1 MQLVDITAAMQRA
14 GIRRLCVVSGE
25 ADWAL
30 LQAFEWR
37 AALPGDW
44 LTLSNSD
51 DFPHR
56 VAPAALRTLLGR
68 EFQHAIFDARSGF
81 HAEAFAALAGTL
93 RAGSWLLLLTPPW
106 QDWAMQPDCDSL
118 RWADVAE
125 PIATPHFIHHLQL
138 LMEQDQQVMLLHQH
152 QHQHQHQKP
161 TRAPELLHQHQPERA
176 PALLH
181 QHQPE
186 RASELLHQHQ
196 SARVPELLHQHRPER
211 APAMLHQHHSERASE
226 LLHKYQPAR
235 TPALLDLPEWH
246 CQAPQQQARILQQ
259 LLTMPS
265 GVAVITAARGRGK
278 SALAGMLAQHNQH
291 CLVTA
296 PAKVSTDVLAAFAGE
311 HFHFMAP
318 DAILAADSVPSAQ
331 WLIIDEAAAIP
342 APLLQQ
348 LVQRFPRVL
357 MTTTV
362 QGYEGTGRGFMLRF
376 CATLPQVQHFQLDEP
391 LRWSAN
397 DPLEQWLSRALL
409 FEDAAESEL
418 QGEVTIFPATPEQ
431 GVLEAGYRLLA
442 SAHYRTSPLDLRRML
457 DAPGM
462 RFWLAGT
469 SENIVGALWLVEE
482 GGLDEPLAEAVWA
495 GLRRP
500 RGNLVAQSL
509 AAHAGYAEAA
519 TLRSQ
524 RISRIAVLAAQRQ
537 RGIGSAL
544 VAAAHQQA
552 DGCDFLSVSF
562 GYTETLW
569 QFWQRCGF
577 TLVRIGSQRE
587 ASSGCYAAM
596 AIRALTPAGERLQQ
610 QAAQRFARDAV
621 WLRDIIDLP
630 FETTDFPQT
639 LNEDDWP
646 LLAGFAWAQ
655 RPYEASYAALQRLV
669 RASSQPLLEAI
680 LVQKQPLSAVAQQA
694 GLSGRKAL
702 VQRLRQ
708 ETVEALIQC
717 DASRAKQW
725 QQQLAS
731 LQ

>member
-1 MQLVDITAAMQRA
+1 MSLVDITAAMQRA
-14 GIRRLCVVSGE
+14 GIRRLCVIAGE

-30 LQAFEWR
+30 QQVVEWR
-37 AALPGDW
+37 AALSGDW
-44 LTLSNSD
+44 LTLSDSD
-51 DFPHR
+51 DFPQR

-106 QDWAMQPDCDSL
+106 QDWATQPDCDSL
-118 RWADVAE
+118 RWADVGE
-125 PIATPHFIHHLQL
+125 PIATPHFIHHLQQL
-138 LMEQDQQVMLLHQH
+138 IEQDPQVMLLHQH
-152 QHQHQHQKP
+152 QHQHQYQHEHE
-161 TRAPELLHQHQPERA
+161 RAPELLQQHQPARA
-176 PALLH
+176 SGLLH

-196 SARVPELLHQHRPER
+196 CERVPELQHP
-211 APAMLHQHHSERASE
+211 H
-226 LLHKYQPAR
+226 QPAR
-235 TPALLDLPEWH
+235 TPALLDLPDWH

-259 LLTMPS
+259 LLKMPS

-278 SALAGMLAQHNQH
+278 SALAGMLAKHNQH

-296 PAKVSTDVLAAFAGE
+296 PAKVSTEVLAAFAGE
-311 HFHFMAP
+311 HFRFMAP
-318 DAILAADSVPSAQ
+318 DAILAMDAEPSVQ
-331 WLIIDEAAAIP
+331 WLIVDEAAAIP

-348 LVQRFPRVL
+348 FVQRFPRML
-357 MTTTV
+357 MITTV

-391 LRWSAN
+391 LRWSVH
-397 DPLEQWLSRALL
+397 DPLEQWLSQALL
-409 FEDAAESEL
+409 FEDAIESGPNGEL
-418 QGEVTIFPATPEQ
+418 TIFPATPEQ
-431 GVLEAGYRLLA
+431 GALEAGYRLLA
-442 SAHYRTSPLDLRRML
+442 SAHYRTSPIDLRRML

-462 RFWLAGT
+462 RVWLAGT
-469 SENIVGALWLVEE
+469 PENIVGALWLVEE
-482 GGLDEPLAEAVWA
+482 GGLDKPLADAVWA

-509 AAHAGYAEAA
+509 AAHAGFAEAA

-544 VAAAHQQA
+544 VAMAQQQA
-552 DGCDFLSVSF
+552 EGCDFLSVSF
-562 GYTETLW
+562 GYTESLW

-596 AIRALTPAGERLQQ
+596 AIRPLTPAGEQLQQ

-621 WLRDIIDLP
+621 WLRDIIDVP
-630 FETTDFPQT
+630 FKTTDHSQT
-639 LNEDDWP
+639 LSEDDWP

-669 RASSQPLLEAI
+669 RVSSQPLLEAI
-680 LVQKQPLSAVAQQA
+680 LVQKQALSAVAQQA

-708 ETVEALIQC
+708 ETAEALIQC
-717 DASRAKQW
+717 DASRAEQW

>member
-1 MQLVDITAAMQRA
+1 MSLVDITAAMQRA
-14 GIRRLCVVSGE
+14 GIRRLCVIAGE

-30 LQAFEWR
+30 QQAVEWR

-44 LTLSNSD
+44 LTLSDSD
-51 DFPHR
+51 DFPQR

-68 EFQHAIFDARSGF
+68 EFQHAIFDARNGF
-81 HAEAFAALAGTL
+81 HAEALAALAGTL

-106 QDWAMQPDCDSL
+106 QDWATQPDCDSL

-125 PIATPHFIHHLQL
+125 PIATPHFIHHLQRL
-138 LMEQDQQVMLLHQH
+138 IEQDPQVMLQH
-152 QHQHQHQKP
+152 QHQP
-161 TRAPELLHQHQPERA
+161 ARA

-181 QHQPE
+181 QHQPV
-186 RASELLHQHQ
+186 RAAALLHQHQ
-196 SARVPELLHQHRPER
+196 PVRAAALLHQHRPAR
-211 APAMLHQHHSERASE
+211 APALLHQH
-226 LLHKYQPAR
+226 QPVHA
-235 TPALLDLPEWH
+235 PALLDLPDWQ
-246 CQAPQQQARILQQ
+246 CQAPQQQARILQR
-259 LLTMPS
+259 LLSMPS

-278 SALAGMLAQHNQH
+278 SALAGMLAQQNQH

-296 PAKVSTDVLAAFAGE
+296 PAKVSTDVLASFAGE

-318 DAILAADSVPSAQ
+318 DAILASTAERSAQ
-331 WLIIDEAAAIP
+331 WLIVDEAAAIP

-348 LVQRFPRVL
+348 LIQRFPRVL
-357 MTTTV
+357 MITTV

-391 LRWSAN
+391 LRWSAH
-397 DPLEQWLSRALL
+397 DPLEQWLSQALL
-409 FEDAAESEL
+409 FEDAAESEFN
-418 QGEVTIFPATPEQ
+418 GEMSVFPAKPEQ
-431 GVLEAGYRLLA
+431 GALEAGYRLLA
-442 SAHYRTSPLDLRRML
+442 SAHYRTSPIDLRRML

-469 SENIVGALWLVEE
+469 PENIVGALWLVEE
-482 GGLDEPLAEAVWA
+482 GGLDKPLADAVWA

-509 AAHAGYAEAA
+509 AAHAGFAEAA

-544 VAAAHQQA
+544 VAMAHQQA
-552 DGCDFLSVSF
+552 EGCDFLSVSF
-562 GYTETLW
+562 GYTESLW

-596 AIRALTPAGERLQQ
+596 AIRALTPAGEKLQQ
-610 QAAQRFARDAV
+610 QAAQRFSRDAV

-630 FETTDFPQT
+630 FETTEHPQT
-639 LNEDDWP
+639 LNDDDWP

-669 RASSQPLLEAI
+669 RASPQPILEAI
-680 LVQKQPLSAVAQQA
+680 LVQKQPLSAATQQA

-702 VQRLRQ
+702 IQRLRL
-708 ETVEALIQC
+708 ETAEALIQC
-717 DASRAKQW
+717 DTRQAEQW
-725 QQQLAS
+725 RQQLAS

>member
-1 MQLVDITAAMQRA
+1 M
-14 GIRRLCVVSGE
+14 
-25 ADWAL
+25 
-30 LQAFEWR
+30 
-37 AALPGDW
+37 P
-44 LTLSNSD
+44 
-51 DFPHR
+51 
-56 VAPAALRTLLGR
+56 
-68 EFQHAIFDARSGF
+68 
-81 HAEAFAALAGTL
+81 
-93 RAGSWLLLLTPPW
+93 
-106 QDWAMQPDCDSL
+106 
-118 RWADVAE
+118 
-125 PIATPHFIHHLQL
+125 
-138 LMEQDQQVMLLHQH
+138 DQQ
-152 QHQHQHQKP
+152 
-161 TRAPELLHQHQPERA
+161 QPVRA

-181 QHQPE
+181 QHRPV
-186 RASELLHQHQ
+186 RAP
-196 SARVPELLHQHRPER
+196 ALLHQHRPVR
-211 APAMLHQHHSERASE
+211 APALLHQHRPVRAAV
-226 LLHKYQPAR
+226 LLHQHQPVRAAGLLHQHQPAR
-235 TPALLDLPEWH
+235 AAALLHQYQPVHAPALLDLPDWH

-278 SALAGMLAQHNQH
+278 SALAGMLAQQNQH

-318 DAILAADSVPSAQ
+318 DAILASTAERSAQ
-331 WLIIDEAAAIP
+331 WLIVDEAAAIP

-348 LVQRFPRVL
+348 LIQRFPRVL
-357 MTTTV
+357 MITTV

-391 LRWSAN
+391 LRWSAH
-397 DPLEQWLSRALL
+397 DPLEQWLSQALL
-409 FEDAAESEL
+409 FEDAAESEFN
-418 QGEVTIFPATPEQ
+418 GEMSVFPAKPEE
-431 GVLEAGYRLLA
+431 GALEAGYRLLA
-442 SAHYRTSPLDLRRML
+442 SAHYRTSPIDLRRML

-469 SENIVGALWLVEE
+469 PENIVGALWLVEE
-482 GGLDEPLAEAVWA
+482 GGLDKPLADAVWA

-509 AAHAGYAEAA
+509 AAHAGFAEAA

-537 RGIGSAL
+537 RGMGSAL
-544 VAAAHQQA
+544 VAMAHQQA
-552 DGCDFLSVSF
+552 EGCDFLSVSF
-562 GYTETLW
+562 GYTASLW

-596 AIRALTPAGERLQQ
+596 AIRALTPAGEQLQQ

-621 WLRDIIDLP
+621 WLCDIIDLP
-630 FETTDFPQT
+630 FETTEHPQT
-639 LNEDDWP
+639 LNDDDWP

-669 RASSQPLLEAI
+669 RASSQTLLEAV
-680 LVQKQPLSAVAQQA
+680 LVQKQALTEVAQQA
-694 GLSGRKAL
+694 AINGRKAL
-702 VQRLRQ
+702 VLRLRQ
-708 ETVEALIQC
+708 EAAAALMQC
-717 DASRAKQW
+717 DASRAEQCRL
-725 QQQLAS
+725 QLAS

>member
-1 MQLVDITAAMQRA
+1 MSLVDITAAMQRA
-14 GIRRLCVVSGE
+14 GIRRLCVIAGE

-30 LQAFEWR
+30 QQAMEWR
-37 AALPGDW
+37 AALTGDW
-44 LTLSNSD
+44 LTFSDSD
-51 DFPHR
+51 DFPQR

-106 QDWAMQPDCDSL
+106 QDWATQPDCDSL
-118 RWADVAE
+118 RWADVGE
-125 PIATPHFIHHLQL
+125 PIATPYFIHHLQQL
-138 LMEQDQQVMLLHQH
+138 IEQDPQVILLHQH
-152 QHQHQHQKP
+152 QHQHQHQYQHEHEL
-161 TRAPELLHQHQPERA
+161 APELLQQHQPARESG
-176 PALLH
+176 LLH

-196 SARVPELLHQHRPER
+196 CERVPELQHP
-211 APAMLHQHHSERASE
+211 H
-226 LLHKYQPAR
+226 QPAR
-235 TPALLDLPEWH
+235 TPALLDLPDWH

-259 LLTMPS
+259 LLKMPS

-278 SALAGMLAQHNQH
+278 SALAGMLAKHNQH

-296 PAKVSTDVLAAFAGE
+296 PAKVSTEVLAAFAGE

-318 DAILAADSVPSAQ
+318 DAILAMDAEPSVQ
-331 WLIIDEAAAIP
+331 WLIVDEAAAIP

-348 LVQRFPRVL
+348 FVQRFPRVL
-357 MTTTV
+357 MITTV

-391 LRWSAN
+391 LRWSVH
-397 DPLEQWLSRALL
+397 DPLEQWLSQALL
-409 FEDAAESEL
+409 FEDAIESGPNGEL
-418 QGEVTIFPATPEQ
+418 TIFPATPEQ
-431 GVLEAGYRLLA
+431 GALEAGYRLLA
-442 SAHYRTSPLDLRRML
+442 SAHYRTSPIDLRRML

-469 SENIVGALWLVEE
+469 PENIVGAVWLVEE
-482 GGLDEPLAEAVWA
+482 GGLDKPLADAVWA

-509 AAHAGYAEAA
+509 AAHAGFAEAA

-544 VAAAHQQA
+544 VAMAQQQA

-562 GYTETLW
+562 GYTESLW

-596 AIRALTPAGERLQQ
+596 AIRPLTPAGEQLQQ

-621 WLRDIIDLP
+621 WLRDIIDVP
-630 FETTDFPQT
+630 FKTTDHSQT
-639 LNEDDWP
+639 LSEDDWP

-669 RASSQPLLEAI
+669 RASPQPILEAI
-680 LVQKQPLSAVAQQA
+680 LVQKQALSAVAQQA
-694 GLSGRKAL
+694 GLNGRKAL

-708 ETVEALIQC
+708 ETAEALIQC
-717 DASRAKQW
+717 DASRAEQW

>member
-1 MQLVDITAAMQRA
+1 MSLVDITAAMQRA
-14 GIRRLCVVSGE
+14 GIRRLCVIAGE
-25 ADWAL
+25 ADWAPQ
-30 LQAFEWR
+30 QAMEWR
-37 AALPGDW
+37 AALSGDW
-44 LTLSNSD
+44 LTLSDSD
-51 DFPHR
+51 DFPQR

-106 QDWAMQPDCDSL
+106 QEWATQPDCDSL
-118 RWADVAE
+118 RWADVGE
-125 PIATPHFIHHLQL
+125 PIATPHFIHHLQQ
-138 LMEQDQQVMLLHQH
+138 LMEQDQQVMLLRQHQH
-152 QHQHQHQKP
+152 QHQHQHER
-161 TRAPELLHQHQPERA
+161 TPELLQQHQPAGA

-181 QHQPE
+181 RHQPA
-186 RASELLHQHQ
+186 RAYALQ
-196 SARVPELLHQHRPER
+196 
-211 APAMLHQHHSERASE
+211 
-226 LLHKYQPAR
+226 YQPAR
-235 TPALLDLPEWH
+235 TPALLDLPDWH

-259 LLTMPS
+259 LLKMPS

-278 SALAGMLAQHNQH
+278 SALAGMLAKHNQH

-296 PAKVSTDVLAAFAGE
+296 PAKVSTEVLAAFAGE

-318 DAILAADSVPSAQ
+318 DAILAMDAEPSVQ
-331 WLIIDEAAAIP
+331 WLIVDEAAAIP

-357 MTTTV
+357 MITTV

-376 CATLPQVQHFQLDEP
+376 CATQPQVRYFQLDEP
-391 LRWSAN
+391 LRWSAH
-397 DPLEQWLSRALL
+397 DPLEQWLSQALL
-409 FEDAAESEL
+409 FEDAIESEL
-418 QGEVTIFPATPEQ
+418 DGEITIFPATPEQ
-431 GVLEAGYRLLA
+431 GALEAGYRLLA
-442 SAHYRTSPLDLRRML
+442 SAHYRTSPIDLRRML

-469 SENIVGALWLVEE
+469 PENIVGALWLVEE
-482 GGLDEPLAEAVWA
+482 GGLDKSLADAVWA
-495 GLRRP
+495 GVRRP

-509 AAHAGYAEAA
+509 AAHAGFAEAA

-544 VAAAHQQA
+544 VAAAQQQA

-596 AIRALTPAGERLQQ
+596 AIRPLTPAGEQLQQ

-621 WLRDIIDLP
+621 WLRDIIDVP
-630 FETTDFPQT
+630 FKTTDHSQT
-639 LNEDDWP
+639 LSEDDWP

-669 RASSQPLLEAI
+669 RASPQPILEAI
-680 LVQKQPLSAVAQQA
+680 LVQKQPFSTATQQA

-708 ETVEALIQC
+708 ETAEALIQC
-717 DASRAKQW
+717 DASRAEQW

>member
-1 MQLVDITAAMQRA
+1 MSLIDITAAMQRA
-14 GIRRLCVVSGE
+14 GIRRLCAVSGE
-25 ADWAL
+25 AGWAL
-30 LQAFEWR
+30 QQAIEWR
-37 AALPGDW
+37 TALPGDW
-44 LTLSNSD
+44 LTLSDSD
-51 DFPHR
+51 DFPQR

-106 QDWAMQPDCDSL
+106 RDWATQPDCDSL

-125 PIATPHFIHHLQL
+125 PIATPHFIHHLQQ
-138 LMEQDQQVMLLHQH
+138 LMEQDQQVMLV
-152 QHQHQHQKP
+152 
-161 TRAPELLHQHQPERA
+161 RQHQPARA
-176 PALLH
+176 
-181 QHQPE
+181 
-186 RASELLHQHQ
+186 
-196 SARVPELLHQHRPER
+196 
-211 APAMLHQHHSERASE
+211 
-226 LLHKYQPAR
+226 
-235 TPALLDLPEWH
+235 PALLDLPDWH
-246 CQAPQQQARILQQ
+246 CQAPQQQAQILQQ
-259 LLTMPS
+259 LLKMPS

-278 SALAGMLAQHNQH
+278 SALAGMLAKHNQH

-296 PAKVSTDVLAAFAGE
+296 PAKVSTEVLAAFAGE

-318 DAILAADSVPSAQ
+318 DAILAMDAEPSVQ
-331 WLIIDEAAAIP
+331 WLIVDEAAAIP

-357 MTTTV
+357 MITTV

-376 CATLPQVQHFQLDEP
+376 CATLPQVQYFQLDEP
-391 LRWSAN
+391 LRWSVH
-397 DPLEQWLSRALL
+397 DPLEQWLSQALL
-409 FEDAAESEL
+409 FEDAIESGPN
-418 QGEVTIFPATPEQ
+418 GEITIFPATPAQ
-431 GVLEAGYRLLA
+431 GALEAGYRLLA
-442 SAHYRTSPLDLRRML
+442 SAHYRTSPIDLRRML

-469 SENIVGALWLVEE
+469 PENIVGALWLVEE
-482 GGLDEPLAEAVWA
+482 GGLDKSLADAVWA
-495 GLRRP
+495 GVRRP

-509 AAHAGYAEAA
+509 AAHAGFAEAA

-524 RISRIAVLAAQRQ
+524 RISRIAVLAVQRK

-544 VAAAHQQA
+544 VAAAQQQA

-596 AIRALTPAGERLQQ
+596 AIRALTPAGEQLQQ

-630 FETTDFPQT
+630 FETTEHPQT
-639 LNEDDWP
+639 LNDDDWP

-680 LVQKQPLSAVAQQA
+680 LVQKQALSAVAQQA

-708 ETVEALIQC
+708 ETAKALIQC
-717 DASRAKQW
+717 NTSRAKQW